1 MMIDSIKLFS
11 VANEHRVTH
20 LKSKVDFTSKVN
32 LETSEII
39 GSTEIGYYRGLK
51 ITLRKKYALTIQ
63 GSLHKAFNNG
73 INYNDFTYLDY
84 ANAVKTLCN
93 ELQIEA
99 EEFTIQ
105 RIELG
110 VNIQSPT
117 LTFSTIESNLL
128 LHKLTPFST
137 FIKDNKIFGYY
148 CKHQRFCI
156 KIYDKSAQENLENE
170 VLRLEYKV
178 TKMQHLKSIGIKKLT
193 DILDKSKIEKVH
205 QLILK
210 DFSYILMDNCE
221 MIEKCTLPPKESN
234 FYLKARDV
242 KYWKRLKTN
251 FSQSTCTTKQRKFKK
266 IINTYA
272 KQDLTSV
279 LTNMLSNKWQ
289 ILATN

>member
-1 MMIDSIKLFS
+1 MMIDSIKLFT
-11 VANEHRVTH
+11 VINEQKYNY
-20 LKSKVDFTSKVN
+20 LKSFIDFTSKVN

-39 GSTEIGYYRGLK
+39 GSTEIGYYRVLK

-73 INYNDFTYLDY
+73 VNYNDFTYLDY

-110 VNIQSPT
+110 VNIQSPI
-117 LTFSTIESNLL
+117 LSFSTIESNLL

-178 TKMQHLKSIGIKKLT
+178 TKMQHLKAISIKKLT
-193 DILDKSKIEKVH
+193 DVLDKSKIEKVR

-221 MIEKCTLPPKESN
+221 VIEKCTLPPKESN

-251 FSQSTCTTKQRKFKK
+251 FSQSTCTTHQRKFKRLIK
-266 IINTYA
+266 NYA
-272 KQDLTSV
+272 KQDLTIV
-279 LTNMLSNKWQ
+279 LNEMLTQKWQ
-289 ILATN
+289 ILANN